1 MLWSLFAA
9 YALARGP
16 APRITAWV
24 ATAIVAFIA
33 AKMFRPTTFRSAI
46 GVGCAWAFMHAVLD
60 AIFVIPAA
68 SILAFTTYNAWIN
81 YGIVFF
87 AVVAAFAYQHFV
99 PHHEEI
105 AVA

>member
-1 MLWSLFAA
+1 
-9 YALARGP
+9 
-16 APRITAWV
+16 
-24 ATAIVAFIA
+24 
-33 AKMFRPTTFRSAI
+33 
-46 GVGCAWAFMHAVLD
+46 MHAVLD